1 MTVQAMSA
9 MNRTHPYLEHALSKP
24 LKGLRVLILED
35 EFLIAMDVEQLCRDC
50 GAEDVLIRRSL
61 QELGGSAE
69 MPDFDVAI
77 VDLML
82 SGVSTL
88 DFARQIYDRGVP
100 FVFASGYSDLQEIT
114 EKFPGVPVVGKPY
127 AGEDLIGAVTAAVAN
142 RNSRQPLTT
151 P

>member
-1 MTVQAMSA
+1 M
-9 MNRTHPYLEHALSKP
+9 SKP

-35 EFLIAMDVEQLCRDC
+35 EFLIAMDVEQLCRDS
-50 GAEDVLIRRSL
+50 GAEDVFIVRSL
-61 QELGGSAE
+61 QEFATD

-100 FVFASGYSDLQEIT
+100 FVFASGYTDLQEIT
-114 EKFPGVPVVGKPY
+114 EKFPNISVIGKPY

-142 RNSRQPLTT
+142 RNSRQSLTT

>member
-1 MTVQAMSA
+1 M
-9 MNRTHPYLEHALSKP
+9 SKP

-35 EFLIAMDVEQLCRDC
+35 EFLIAMDVEQLCRDS
-50 GAEDVLIRRSL
+50 GAEDVFIVRSL
-61 QELGGSAE
+61 QEFATD

-100 FVFASGYSDLQEIT
+100 FVFASGYTDLQEIT
-114 EKFPGVPVVGKPY
+114 EKFPNVSVVGKPY

-142 RNSRQPLTT
+142 RNSRQSLTT

>member
-1 MTVQAMSA
+1 M
-9 MNRTHPYLEHALSKP
+9 SKP

-35 EFLIAMDVEQLCRDC
+35 EFLIAMDVEQLCRDS
-50 GAEDVLIRRSL
+50 GAEDVFIVRSL
-61 QELGGSAE
+61 EELDGTAN

-88 DFARQIYDRGVP
+88 DFARQIYDCGVP
-100 FVFASGYSDLQEIT
+100 FVFASGYNDLQEIT
-114 EKFPGVPVVGKPY
+114 EKFPNVSVVGKPY
-127 AGEDLIGAVTAAVAN
+127 AGEDLIAAVTAAVIN
-142 RNSRQPLTT
+142 RNSRQSLTN